1 MMSLK
6 LSKINLTQ
14 SVKFSWLVS
23 KEPRN
28 RTFEAMHQYS
38 YSKLLSTMFNFSARQ
53 SLAEKKIPL
62 FYKHVATYCW
72 FSLLRNEKIKSSKHV
87 WHRSLMFCRK
97 RALALDALK
106 ILVSKELCFVGWW
119 NSLIAESLQHCFSEH
134 CADVFSILDF
144 LF

>member
-53 SLAEKKIPL
+53 SLAEKKNSTIL
-62 FYKHVATYCW
+62 QTRRNV
-72 FSLLRNEKIKSSKHV
+72 LLVFTVTQRKNKIKTN
-87 WHRSLMFCRK
+87 
-97 RALALDALK
+97 
-106 ILVSKELCFVGWW
+106 G
-119 NSLIAESLQHCFSEH
+119 
-134 CADVFSILDF
+134 
-144 LF
+144 